1 LKKIIAMSAFMM
13 LLAGTVSASSIN
25 GTYKGNPIVKVT
37 SNGTP
42 LQVDEVPAQIVD
54 GHTLVPISL
63 LRQVGASVA
72 WDGNTYS
79 VDVQLNAS
87 KSNNKAIQVDKLTHF
102 FNEARKEVD
111 SAGISVENINL
122 VMDYTGIARIS
133 YDYLPGINQT
143 TEQSFKTVAG
153 LLGITAAI
161 RTEVGE
167 AFVNVIVNDKV
178 TDTIYANIKDCAD
191 YFDGKI
197 TADQFSKLWNYY

>member
-1 LKKIIAMSAFMM
+1 LKKIIAMSAAMM
-13 LLAGTVSASSIN
+13 LLAGTVSASTIN

-37 SNGTP
+37 SNGKP
-42 LQVDEVPAQIVD
+42 LQVDEVPAHIVD

-72 WDGNTYS
+72 WDGKAYS
-79 VDVQLNAS
+79 VDVQVNAG
-87 KSNNKAIQVDKLTHF
+87 KSNTNAIQIDKVTHF

-111 SAGISVENINL
+111 SSGISVENINL

-133 YDYLPGINQT
+133 YDYMPGINQT

-153 LLGITAAI
+153 LLGIAAAI

-167 AFVNVIVNDKV
+167 AVVNVIVNDKV
-178 TDTIYANIKDCAD
+178 TETIYANIEDCAA

-197 TADQFSKLWNYY
+197 TADQFSTKWNYY